1 MRSIAVRPPW
11 YLVSILLV
19 ITGCAGSKEP
29 PAVIPEVTGPPFA
42 DLYQLTDVSPI
53 GGVMAE
59 GEVGD
64 WVIQNERF
72 SVVIQSLD
80 HLGGFA
86 ASGGNIIDAA
96 PNGGSDVL
104 REVFTYFDNEFG
116 RQAVYQSLEPGEE
129 ADSTAVSL
137 VALGRDSQDS
147 RIEVETRYILTP
159 GSHFLEIVTT
169 LTNTGSDSLLD
180 FELGDAIEWG
190 RAEFFAPGPGHALTG
205 TDDPV
210 PFLLGFAE
218 GSAFAWVN
226 PEGDCSGPH
235 GHIWSDPIIKTVDLL
250 PGETISYRRRLIVE
264 GGSPS
269 VAAGTAWT
277 MRGEPVGTISLLVR
291 DRRKNPIAG
300 ARVIAR
306 GPAGEEMAWGET
318 AVTGAVMLPVPPG
331 SYELEVVH
339 PHRGTVSGTVDSLGI
354 DITEEVVF
362 VLPEPARVSLT
373 AWDNEGRPSPARWT
387 FTGVDETHSP
397 VLGPDHQIS
406 GAGNYVFTPNGKGQ
420 VLVPPGKYRVTA
432 TRGPAYEIWERELD
446 LDPRENTTLVAEM
459 ERLIPQ
465 EWVAADFHVHSLP
478 SADCNVSM
486 PDRARSLVCEGL
498 DWFAATEHGR
508 RFDYATLLDTLSLAA
523 PLHALVSEEVTTSNW
538 GHFAAFPLPVD
549 HKDPRRGGL
558 DAVGMDLDSIFS
570 RFRSDN
576 PEALIQVNHP
586 RVGRM
591 GYFDQVGYSS
601 SDSSAAAM
609 RLDFDLLEVLNG
621 KNLQSLEPVW
631 KDWMGLLRS
640 GRKIV
645 GVGNSDSHHLIE
657 QEVGY
662 PRNYVALEAGES
674 VSDQEA
680 FLAAVRAGRIV
691 VSNGPFIDF
700 TVEGASV
707 GSTVSVKRGIVKGHV
722 RVIAPSWVDVS
733 EVSVHVNGVGGSV
746 YMVNG
751 NRGPVRFDEDI
762 EINLKRSAFV
772 VVRVEG
778 ERSLA
783 PILPPVVYDGSVRP
797 VRPVAFTNPIWLE
810 ISDSR

>member
-1 MRSIAVRPPW
+1 MVMRRSW
-11 YLVSILLV
+11 FLVSILLIV
-19 ITGCAGSKEP
+19 VGCAGSKEP
-29 PAVIPEVTGPPFA
+29 PSVIPDVIGPPFA
-42 DLYQLTDVSPI
+42 DLHQQSDVSPI

-59 GEVGD
+59 GEAGD

-96 PNGGSDVL
+96 PNGGNDVL

-116 RQAVYQSLEPGEE
+116 RQAVYQSLEPGQE

-159 GSHFLEIVTT
+159 GSHFLEIVST
-169 LTNTGSDSLLD
+169 LTNTGSDSVID

-190 RAEFFAPGPGHALTG
+190 RAEFFAPGPGHALAG

-218 GSAFAWVN
+218 GTAYAWVN
-226 PEGDCSGPH
+226 PEGDCGGPH

-250 PGETISYRRRLIVE
+250 PGETTSYRRRLIVE
-264 GGSPS
+264 RGSPS
-269 VAAGTAWT
+269 IAARMAWT
-277 MRGEPVGTISLLVR
+277 MRGDQVGTISLVAQ
-291 DRRKNPIAG
+291 DRRKNPLEG
-300 ARVIAR
+300 VRVIAR
-306 GPAGEEMAWGET
+306 GPAGDAVAWGET
-318 AVTGAVMLPVPPG
+318 SVTGAVMLPVPPG
-331 SYELEVVH
+331 SYELELVH
-339 PHRGTVSGTVDSLGI
+339 SNRGTTSGTVDSVGLG
-354 DITEEVVF
+354 ITEEAVY
-362 VLPEPARVSLT
+362 VLPEAARVALT
-373 AWDNEGRPSPARWT
+373 AWDTEGRPSPVRWT
-387 FTGVDETHSP
+387 FAGVDETHDP
-397 VLGPDHQIS
+397 AFGPGYRIS
-406 GAGNYVFTPNGKGQ
+406 GAGNYVFTPNGRGEA
-420 VLVPPGKYRVTA
+420 LVPPGKYSVTA

-446 LDPRENTTLVAEM
+446 LDPGENTTLVAEM

-478 SADCNVSM
+478 SADCNVSI

-508 RFDYATLLDTLSLAA
+508 RTDYATVLDTLSLAA
-523 PLHALVSEEVTTSNW
+523 PLYALVSEEVTTSNW
-538 GHFAAFPLPVD
+538 GHFGAFPLPIN

-558 DAVGMDLDSIFS
+558 DVAGMDLDSIFS

-576 PEALIQVNHP
+576 PEALIQINHP
-586 RVGRM
+586 RAGNT

-601 SDSSAAAM
+601 PDSSTAAM

-621 KNLQSLEPVW
+621 KNLQSLDMVW

-640 GRKIV
+640 GRNIV

-662 PRNYVALEAGES
+662 PRNYVALEPGDS
-674 VSDQEA
+674 ISDQEA

-700 TVEGASV
+700 TVDGVSI

-733 EVSVHVNGVGGSV
+733 KVSVHVNGVLESV
-746 YMVNG
+746 YMVKG

-762 EINLKRSAFV
+762 EINVKRPAFV

-778 ERSLA
+778 EGSLA
-783 PILPPVVYDGSVRP
+783 PILPPVVHDGRPRP
-797 VRPVAFTNPIWLE
+797 VWPVAFTNPIWLE
-810 ISDSR
+810 VSSSR